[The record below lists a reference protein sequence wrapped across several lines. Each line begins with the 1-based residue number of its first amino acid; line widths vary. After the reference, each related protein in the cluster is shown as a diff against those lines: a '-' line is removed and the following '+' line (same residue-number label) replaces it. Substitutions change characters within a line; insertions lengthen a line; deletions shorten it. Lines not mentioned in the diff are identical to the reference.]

1 MRWTIFVG
9 AFMLSWRRKFIE
21 LWRFNVNYIKLY
33 RKCYETTVSRSQ
45 LMALLLLYK
54 LDKRCRWRTGF
65 RFDVF
70 RVKAVTSG
78 EKVSSPKTK
87 RDIITYEVNKASERA
102 TAVFVNYNYRIRS
115 SPSAG
120 ELGMKYKVTHLS
132 SLSGDWVKTLCQRL
146 IAFYLQRNV
155 FYLP

>member
-1 MRWTIFVG
+1 MCWTIFVG

-21 LWRFNVNYIKLY
+21 VWQFNVNYIKLY

-65 RFDVF
+65 KKNSMLLELKRLLQEQ
-70 RVKAVTSG
+70 KYPL
-78 EKVSSPKTK
+78 KKTK
-87 RDIITYEVNKASERA
+87 RDIITYEVNKASERG

-132 SLSGDWVKTLCQRL
+132 SLSGDWVKTLCQRHP
-146 IAFYLQRNV
+146 RR
-155 FYLP
+155 PRGR